1 MEELIPHSWF
11 FGLHEED
18 VGVGRPGKV
27 LHEWRAV
34 LIAVHL
40 GHHQVFH
47 LHDQAELRVNM
58 REHRLPNFNVCG
70 NWDSFLLLNYFL
82 GASIC
87 SPPLDYLRDG
97 NCLVGR

>member
-58 REHRLPNFNVCG
+58 REHRLPSLNVWQLG
-70 NWDSFLLLNYFL
+70 QLPLAELLFWDHQYVLHQWTTGETETFS
-82 GASIC
+82 
-87 SPPLDYLRDG
+87 R
-97 NCLVGR
+97 